1 MGRIVSAEGAR
12 VVVERETYSCGPSF
26 PGTPELLLLT
36 LGTQSQKESETHF
49 HPLASLAFDTTL
61 PDEQQD
67 GHWMALWVFGP
78 SRAGWRRNARSLFP
92 LPVGAP
98 HASKKDL
105 RRLERQQAK
114 ILAAPDQADL
124 KVPAPV
130 LHLANLGRSS
140 PGQGIWSGLK
150 RGLSWANVVNPAQFL
165 FRTYLVRRKDRRER
179 DFKRTYLV
187 LQWLLDQ
194 EVSGEGEEDAA
205 WLATLSDMRFHLLRN
220 RSLFGRFLAH
230 ADMLELVYN
239 YESDVRRQLGK
250 SSSWLQ
256 SAANEHSL
264 RYQAIYRYTEN
275 GTAFPIGGVLY
286 YDPRLPA
293 PEPGWW
299 EISNP
304 FDLPY
309 NPHVHPEVQRLARA
323 HPDEWIPL
331 AVYTFQTDLMLRP
344 IIAIDF
350 FAPGNPRTR
359 ESTQQTMVLFKQWL
373 AITTGTL
380 GAPQI
385 SYRLVSWAANKKGY
399 TLLVTKSS
407 RLGIEELRLALE
419 SDLYFKPE
427 LRSALL
433 QQADQRVL
441 NPLVKAGAVQERLAH
456 IQYESL
462 RAHNGRATC
471 RAVAKVQRETMKR
484 LNVTANLP
492 PAERRRELTRRLR
505 DWHQR
510 VQLEDYVSQPLD
522 DLGSLTS
529 LEPPLRYFLEAEPA
543 DWNNLLARLYA
554 KLYRQQLEA
563 PAEGSRPELEAA
575 LNLTRQA
582 WQQAL
587 PETQRAS
594 FETRVHRREAKV
606 RARHARRR
614 RDADKERAKL
624 LREFLRTTHKQLKLA
639 RRGGCQQGEVAPT
652 EIEAQLT
659 MLLDIAQVAAREDS
673 LRAELERYAPRLRT
687 DVEEL
692 EAVLSQCSHD
702 APDPWRAD
710 AQQGAL
716 ELARTLQQEL
726 SAPSTPVSTGGG

>member
-1 MGRIVSAEGAR
+1 M
-12 VVVERETYSCGPSF
+12 VVERETFSCGQSF
-26 PGTPELLLLT
+26 PGIPELLLLT
-36 LGTQSQKESETHF
+36 LGTESQREGETHF

-67 GHWMALWVFGP
+67 GHWMALWIFGP

-92 LPVGAP
+92 APVGAP
-98 HASKKDL
+98 HTSEKELA
-105 RRLERQQAK
+105 RLERQQEK
-114 ILAAPDQADL
+114 ILTSPDRAHL

-130 LHLANLGRSS
+130 LHLANLGRSGPS
-140 PGQGIWSGLK
+140 QGIWAGLK
-150 RGLSWANVVNPAQFL
+150 RGLNWANVFKPAQLL

-179 DFKRTYLV
+179 DFQRTYMA

-194 EVSGEGEEDAA
+194 EVSGEEDAA

-220 RSLFGRFLAH
+220 RSFLGRFVSH
-230 ADMLELVYN
+230 ADTLGLVYN
-239 YESDVRRQLGK
+239 YESGVRRQLGK
-250 SSSWLQ
+250 TSSWLQ

-264 RYQAIYRYTEN
+264 RYQPIYRYTEN
-275 GTAFPIGGVLY
+275 GTSTPVGGVLY

-309 NPHVHPEVQRLARA
+309 NPHTHPEVQRLGRA

-331 AVYTFQTDLMLRP
+331 AVYTFQTNLDLRP

-350 FAPGNPRTR
+350 FAPANPRTR

-373 AITTGTL
+373 VITTGIL
-380 GAPQI
+380 GAPRI

-399 TLLVTKSS
+399 TFLVTKSS

-419 SDLYFKPE
+419 SDLYFEPE
-427 LRSALL
+427 LRAALL
-433 QQADQRVL
+433 HQADQRVL
-441 NPLVKAGAVQERLAH
+441 NPLVKAGPVQERLAH
-456 IQYESL
+456 IQYQSL
-462 RAHNGRATC
+462 RARNGRAAC
-471 RAVAKVQRETMKR
+471 RTVTQVQRETMKR
-484 LNVTANLP
+484 LNVPANLP
-492 PAERRRELTRRLR
+492 PRARRQEFAHRLQA
-505 DWHQR
+505 WHQR
-510 VQLEDYVSQPLD
+510 VQLEDYVSRPLD

-529 LEPPLRYFLEAEPA
+529 LEPSLRYFLEAEPA
-543 DWNNLLARLYA
+543 GWEDLLARLYA
-554 KLYRQQLEA
+554 KLYRQQLSA
-563 PAEGSRPELEAA
+563 PPEGAGPELAA
-575 LNLTRQA
+575 MLNLTRRA
-582 WQQAL
+582 WQKAL
-587 PETQRAS
+587 PETKRAS
-594 FETRVHRREAKV
+594 FETRIQRREEKV
-606 RARHARRR
+606 RARHARQR

-624 LREFLRTTHKQLKLA
+624 LREFLRTSHEQLKLA
-639 RRGGCQQGEVAPT
+639 RRAGCQQGAVAPT
-652 EIEAQLT
+652 KIETQLT

-687 DVEEL
+687 DLEEL

-702 APDPWRAD
+702 SLDPWQAD

-716 ELARTLQQEL
+716 ELAHALRQEL
-726 SAPSTPVSTGGG
+726 SAASTPVSTGGG